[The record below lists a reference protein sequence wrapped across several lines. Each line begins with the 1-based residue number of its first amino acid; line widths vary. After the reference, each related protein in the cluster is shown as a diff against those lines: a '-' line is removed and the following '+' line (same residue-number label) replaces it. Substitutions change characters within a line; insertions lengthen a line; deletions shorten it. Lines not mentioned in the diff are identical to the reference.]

1 MIATIEPRALAGE
14 VRAIS
19 SKSVA
24 HRLIIAAALANGQ
37 TELDCATTCDDIDA
51 TVRCLTALGA
61 RIVRTDAGYRIFPI
75 PKSREKGILAALK
88 GAVLDC
94 GESGSTLRFMLPVA
108 CALGADAAFTGSER
122 LGQRPLGELAAE
134 IVAAGCD
141 ITGLGAFPLATSGRM
156 RPGRFILPGDVSS
169 QYISGILLAAPLL
182 PGPVEILVRG
192 RIESQPYVS
201 LTVRALE
208 AFGVSVRTR
217 TFVGATAEEPQTL
230 FIVEGEGYRTPGS
243 LAVEGDWSN
252 AAFWL
257 CAGALGT
264 APLTVT
270 GISPQSVQGDRA
282 VTAALVL
289 FGAKIMRGSGSITVR
304 PDRLRGIRLSAK
316 DIPDLVPVISVV
328 AACAEGETVIE
339 DCARLRMKESDRL
352 ATTTEMLRALGADVH
367 IEGESLVIAGR
378 PALTGGTVRAHNDHR
393 IAMSAAVAAIRA
405 QGPVAIEGAEAV
417 AKSYPAF
424 FEHYRALGGSV
435 ICKEA
440 I

>member
-141 ITGLGAFPLATSGRM
+141 ITGLGAF
-156 RPGRFILPGDVSS
+156 DVSS

-289 FGAKIMRGSGSITVR
+289 FGAKIMRGSGSVTVR

-328 AACAEGETVIE
+328 AACAEGETVIARCSARSGRT
-339 DCARLRMKESDRL
+339 CASRGSPSSSRAGPRSR
-352 ATTTEMLRALGADVH
+352 AARCGRTTITA
-367 IEGESLVIAGR
+367 S
-378 PALTGGTVRAHNDHR
+378 P
-393 IAMSAAVAAIRA
+393 
-405 QGPVAIEGAEAV
+405 
-417 AKSYPAF
+417 
-424 FEHYRALGGSV
+424 
-435 ICKEA
+435 
-440 I
+440 

>member
-182 PGPVEILVRG
+182 PGPVEILFRG
-192 RIESQPYVS
+192 LIESQP
-201 LTVRALE
+201 
-208 AFGVSVRTR
+208 
-217 TFVGATAEEPQTL
+217 
-230 FIVEGEGYRTPGS
+230 
-243 LAVEGDWSN
+243 
-252 AAFWL
+252 
-257 CAGALGT
+257 
-264 APLTVT
+264 
-270 GISPQSVQGDRA
+270 
-282 VTAALVL
+282 
-289 FGAKIMRGSGSITVR
+289 
-304 PDRLRGIRLSAK
+304 
-316 DIPDLVPVISVV
+316 
-328 AACAEGETVIE
+328 
-339 DCARLRMKESDRL
+339 
-352 ATTTEMLRALGADVH
+352 
-367 IEGESLVIAGR
+367 
-378 PALTGGTVRAHNDHR
+378 
-393 IAMSAAVAAIRA
+393 
-405 QGPVAIEGAEAV
+405 
-417 AKSYPAF
+417 
-424 FEHYRALGGSV
+424 
-435 ICKEA
+435 
-440 I
+440 